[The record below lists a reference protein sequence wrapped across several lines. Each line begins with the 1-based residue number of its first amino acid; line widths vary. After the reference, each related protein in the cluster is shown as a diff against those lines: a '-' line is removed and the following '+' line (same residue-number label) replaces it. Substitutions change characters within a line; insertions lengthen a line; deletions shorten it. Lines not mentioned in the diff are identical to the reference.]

1 MLNGQVRIAQ
11 LSFTPDFDLM
21 EMMGSLGGSTTP
33 PPSQDFTDNLKLN
46 ITVQSTSGINLVS
59 RELTLRATAN
69 LRVQGTA
76 DRPVILGRINLNG
89 GDLIFSGNRYILQG
103 GFIDFTNPYE
113 TKPVLNVR
121 VDTTIQQYNI
131 HMMFR
136 GPVDHLQTSYTSDPS
151 LPPPD
156 IINLIAFGKTT
167 EASAA
172 NPTPPGALGA
182 QSLIA
187 SQVAGQVT
195 SRISKIAGISQ
206 LSVDPVLAGSNQRNP
221 GARVTVQQ
229 RVTGN
234 IFVTFS
240 TDVTSTQDQTI
251 QLQYKVSPRLSIS
264 GTRDQNGG
272 FGFDTKIHKTW

>member
-1 MLNGQVRIAQ
+1 
-11 LSFTPDFDLM
+11 
-21 EMMGSLGGSTTP
+21 
-33 PPSQDFTDNLKLN
+33 
-46 ITVQSTSGINLVS
+46 
-59 RELTLRATAN
+59 
-69 LRVQGTA
+69 
-76 DRPVILGRINLNG
+76 NG
-89 GDLIFSGNRYILQG
+89 GDLIFQGNRYILQG
-103 GFIDFTNPYE
+103 GFIDFVNPYQ
-113 TKPVLNVR
+113 TQPVLNVR
-121 VDTTIQQYNI
+121 VETTIQQYNI

-172 NPTPPGALGA
+172 NPSPPAALGA
-182 QSLIA
+182 ESLVA
-187 SQVAGQVT
+187 SQVSSQVT

-206 LSVDPVLAGSNQRNP
+206 LSVDPVLQGSNQQNP
-221 GARVTVQQ
+221 GARITVQQ

-240 TDVTSTQDQTI
+240 TDVTSTQNQI
-251 QLQYKVSPRLSIS
+251 IELQYKVSPRLSIS

-272 FGFDTKIHKTW
+272 FGFDTRIKKTW